1 MKLIR
6 IGICGLG
13 TVGGGTFNILKRN
26 YKEIFRRIGRPI
38 IIEQIGTRSDNPCC
52 NLKGVKV
59 TRNIFE
65 VARNHN
71 VDVIVELIGGCKV
84 AKKLV
89 LEAIHNKKH
98 VVTAN
103 KAMIALFGEE
113 IFCAASKRGV
123 MVSFEA
129 AVAGGIPIVKCIR
142 EGLCANRIKSIAGI
156 INGTVNYILTNLK
169 KGISCKQILNKAK
182 LLGYA
187 EEDPTLDIEGIDTA
201 HKLTI
206 LATIAYGIPLQF
218 KKIYIEGIKC
228 ITLDDV
234 KQADNLGYNIKHLG
248 ISKRTKKGIE
258 LRVHPVLIPKKR
270 LIANVNGVKN
280 AIEINGDA
288 VGSTL
293 YYGVGAGAEP
303 TASAIVAD
311 LLDVSKNS
319 LTKYNYRTP
328 YLAFRN
334 IETLPILPIN
344 QIITEYYLR
353 FMLISFNMIGQVA
366 NIFYKQGIR
375 IKHLIKTKTVSSI
388 VIIVLTYST
397 KESNMNL
404 TVGKIEST
412 NGMLGHINRIRV
424 EKF

>member
-26 YKEIFRRIGRPI
+26 YNEIFRRIGRPI
-38 IIEQIGTRSDNPCC
+38 IIEQIGTRSDNPIC
-52 NLKGVKV
+52 NLTGIKV
-59 TRNIFE
+59 TKNIFE
-65 VARNHN
+65 VVRNPN
-71 VDVIVELIGGCKV
+71 VDVVVELIGGCKV
-84 AKKLV
+84 ARKLV
-89 LEAIHNKKH
+89 LEAINNKKH

-103 KAMIALFGEE
+103 KAMIAIHGKE
-113 IFCAASKRGV
+113 IFCAAEKRGV
-123 MVSFEA
+123 MVAFEA
-129 AVAGGIPIVKCIR
+129 AVAGGIPIIKSLR
-142 EGLCANRIKSIAGI
+142 EGLCANRINSIAGI
-156 INGTVNYILTNLK
+156 INGTVNYILSNMK
-169 KGISCKQILNKAK
+169 KGISCEEILNKAK

-206 LATIAYGIPLQF
+206 LASIAYGIPLQF
-218 KKIYIEGIKC
+218 EKIYIEGIKC
-228 ITLDDV
+228 ITIEDV
-234 KQADNLGYNIKHLG
+234 KQADKLGYNIKHLG

-293 YYGVGAGAEP
+293 YYGIGAGSEP
-303 TASAIVAD
+303 TASAIVSD
-311 LLDVSKNS
+311 LLDVTRDSF
-319 LTKYNYRTP
+319 TEHNYRTP
-328 YLAFRN
+328 YLAFSN
-334 IETLPILPIN
+334 MENLPILPID

-375 IKHLIKTKTVSSI
+375 IKHLIQKKTVSSI
-388 VIIVLTYST
+388 VIIITTYST

-404 TVGKIEST
+404 AIGKIEST
-412 NGMLGHINRIRV
+412 NGILGHITRIRV